1 MTFSS
6 FISSELIR
14 TCQLDIFLSPQSGHF
29 IYLNL
34 KMFANLQQSSV
45 GDFIPKYATAFV
57 QSDKYKYIIS
67 SLDVNKRQRKYRG
80 GKKLSAVQICTVD
93 GFISPRFL
101 YVQNGSL
108 IYLLWWPIK
117 KCFSVSSFACF
128 FSFQMTV
135 CMLLMKSFPVSCQK
149 NVFYDVSCMQS
160 MQLWNYLQKTK
171 GLIAGGKE
179 SERKEGKEKRR
190 ERRRT
195 PDLETLTIAAVALAI
210 ALLHNIALSPFA
222 FLFSSSF
229 LFPFF
234 LLLFAWKSLPFKEWN
249 PVRPTSLKIRA
260 TRY

>member
-93 GFISPRFL
+93 GFISPHFL

-117 KCFSVSSFACF
+117 KCFSVRMSPLHVFFLFKWPSACF
-128 FSFQMTV
+128 WWSH
-135 CMLLMKSFPVSCQK
+135 SRS
-149 NVFYDVSCMQS
+149 
-160 MQLWNYLQKTK
+160 
-171 GLIAGGKE
+171 
-179 SERKEGKEKRR
+179 
-190 ERRRT
+190 
-195 PDLETLTIAAVALAI
+195 
-210 ALLHNIALSPFA
+210 
-222 FLFSSSF
+222 
-229 LFPFF
+229 
-234 LLLFAWKSLPFKEWN
+234 
-249 PVRPTSLKIRA
+249 PVRKMCFMMSLACNPCNCGTIYKRQKG
-260 TRY
+260 